1 MKVDKSKWVET
12 AFAEIATSQ
21 LGKTLDANKNKG
33 LPYPYL
39 CAANVGMGCFNLSN
53 VKEILLEDSEL
64 EKYLVRKGD
73 LLICEG
79 GDTGRCSI
87 WESEQP
93 IYYQNALHRVRFN
106 EDTHNKFIMY
116 YLHYYK
122 KVGVIDRLSHGQTI
136 KHFTQKGLNKLS
148 FKLPSLAIQQTIA
161 KELDSIQEM
170 IEGYKAQIVDLDEL
184 ANSLF
189 LDTFGDLIV
198 NDKHWNITSFEETLV
213 SIRTG
218 LNPRDNFKL
227 NEPGA
232 NNFYV
237 TVKELDGYRI
247 KYYPST
253 DKVCDYALPLINNR
267 SNLEKGDVLFSGT
280 GTIGR
285 TAYVSEN
292 PKNWNIKEGVY
303 VLKPNFNKIN
313 SLYLLHFLHSELV
326 IRFCNGTAKGAT
338 IKSVPMKTLIKM
350 RFPLP
355 PLELQQKFATQ
366 VESIIK
372 QKELFHEQ
380 LADAEQL
387 MAERMQYY
395 FS

>member
-39 CAANVGMGCFNLSN
+39 CAANVGMGYFNLSN

-87 WESEQP
+87 WESEDP

-106 EDTHNKFIMY
+106 DDIHNKFIMY

-122 KVGVIDRLSHGQTI
+122 KVGIIDKLSHGQTI
-136 KHFTQKGLNKLS
+136 KHFTQKGLSKLS
-148 FKLPSLAIQQTIA
+148 FRMPTISEQKGITSELDAIQT
-161 KELDSIQEM
+161 M
-170 IEGYKAQIVDLDEL
+170 IDGYKAHISDFDEL
-184 ANSLF
+184 AKSLF
-189 LDTFGDLIV
+189 LDTLGDPVINEKKWQIKSLSSLCNKMSTGPFGSMLHKSDYVVEGIPSVNPQNIKGSKVVIDGIAKVSYQKAEELSKYYLKENDIILARRGDLSKCAI
-198 NDKHWNITSFEETLV
+198 IT
-213 SIRTG
+213 
-218 LNPRDNFKL
+218 L
-227 NEPGA
+227 NEQGWLCGTGSFFLHIEEVLPIV
-232 NNFYV
+232 FYYQF
-237 TVKELDGYRI
+237 TSKSIQKQL
-247 KYYPST
+247 
-253 DKVCDYALPLINNR
+253 
-267 SNLEKGDVLFSGT
+267 LEKSIGT
-280 GTIGR
+280 TM
-285 TAYVSEN
+285 
-292 PKNWNIKEGVY
+292 
-303 VLKPNFNKIN
+303 PNLNQGILSKLMIP
-313 SLYLLHFLHSELV
+313 
-326 IRFCNGTAKGAT
+326 
-338 IKSVPMKTLIKM
+338 VPPIDI
-350 RFPLP
+350 
-355 PLELQQKFATQ
+355 QQKFASQ
-366 VESIIK
+366 IEAIEK
-372 QKELFHEQ
+372 QKAILCEQ

>member
-39 CAANVGMGCFNLSN
+39 CAANVGMGYFNLTN

-87 WESEQP
+87 WESEDP

-106 EDTHNKFIMY
+106 DDIHNKFIMY

-122 KVGVIDRLSHGQTI
+122 KVGIIDKLSHGQTI
-136 KHFTQKGLNKLS
+136 KHFTQKGLSKLS
-148 FKLPSLAIQQTIA
+148 FRMPTISEQKGITSELDAIQT
-161 KELDSIQEM
+161 M
-170 IEGYKAQIVDLDEL
+170 IDGYKAHISDFDEL
-184 ANSLF
+184 AKSLF
-189 LDTFGDLIV
+189 LDTLGDPVINEKKWQIKSLSSLCNKMSTGPFGSMLHKSDYVVEGIPSVNPQNIKGSKVVIDGIAKVSYQKAEELSKYYLKENDIILARRGDLSKCAIITLKEQGWLCGTGSFFLHIEEVLPIV
-198 NDKHWNITSFEETLV
+198 FYYQFTSK
-213 SIRTG
+213 SIQKQ
-218 LNPRDNFKL
+218 L
-227 NEPGA
+227 
-232 NNFYV
+232 
-237 TVKELDGYRI
+237 
-247 KYYPST
+247 
-253 DKVCDYALPLINNR
+253 
-267 SNLEKGDVLFSGT
+267 LEKSIGT
-280 GTIGR
+280 TM
-285 TAYVSEN
+285 
-292 PKNWNIKEGVY
+292 
-303 VLKPNFNKIN
+303 PNLNQGILSKLMIP
-313 SLYLLHFLHSELV
+313 
-326 IRFCNGTAKGAT
+326 
-338 IKSVPMKTLIKM
+338 VPPIDI
-350 RFPLP
+350 
-355 PLELQQKFATQ
+355 QQKFASQ
-366 VESIIK
+366 IEAIEK
-372 QKELFHEQ
+372 QKAILCEQ

>member
-39 CAANVGMGCFNLSN
+39 CAANVGMGYFNLSN

-87 WESEQP
+87 WESEDP

-106 EDTHNKFIMY
+106 DDIHNKFIMY

-122 KVGVIDRLSHGQTI
+122 KVGIIDKLSHGQTI
-136 KHFTQKGLNKLS
+136 KHFTQKGLSKLS
-148 FKLPSLAIQQTIA
+148 FRMPTISEQKGITSELDAIQT
-161 KELDSIQEM
+161 M
-170 IEGYKAQIVDLDEL
+170 IDGYKAHISDFDEL
-184 ANSLF
+184 AKSLF
-189 LDTFGDLIV
+189 LDTLGDPVINEKKWQIKSLSSLCNKMSTGPFGSMLHKSDYVVEGIPSVNPQNIKGSKVVIDGIAKVSYQKAEELSKYYLKENDIILARRGDLSKCAIITPKEQGWLCGTGSFFLHIEEVLPIV
-198 NDKHWNITSFEETLV
+198 FYYQFTSK
-213 SIRTG
+213 SIQKQ
-218 LNPRDNFKL
+218 L
-227 NEPGA
+227 
-232 NNFYV
+232 
-237 TVKELDGYRI
+237 
-247 KYYPST
+247 
-253 DKVCDYALPLINNR
+253 
-267 SNLEKGDVLFSGT
+267 LEKS
-280 GTIGR
+280 I
-285 TAYVSEN
+285 
-292 PKNWNIKEGVY
+292 
-303 VLKPNFNKIN
+303 
-313 SLYLLHFLHSELV
+313 
-326 IRFCNGTAKGAT
+326 GAT
-338 IKSVPMKTLIKM
+338 MPNLNQGILSKLMIPVPPIDI
-350 RFPLP
+350 
-355 PLELQQKFATQ
+355 QQKFASQ
-366 VESIIK
+366 IEAIEK
-372 QKELFHEQ
+372 QKAILCEQ

>member
-12 AFAEIATSQ
+12 AFAKIATSQ

-39 CAANVGMGCFNLSN
+39 CAANVGMGYFNLSN

-87 WESEQP
+87 WESEHP

-148 FKLPSLAIQQTIA
+148 FKLPSLAIQQSIA

-170 IEGYKAQIVDLDEL
+170 IDGYKAQIADLTNLTE
-184 ANSLF
+184 SIF
-189 LDTFGDLIV
+189 LDMFGDP
-198 NDKHWNITSFEETLV
+198 IT
-213 SIRTG
+213 
-218 LNPRDNFKL
+218 
-227 NEPGA
+227 
-232 NNFYV
+232 
-237 TVKELDGYRI
+237 
-247 KYYPST
+247 
-253 DKVCDYALPLINNR
+253 
-267 SNLEKGDVLFSGT
+267 
-280 GTIGR
+280 
-285 TAYVSEN
+285 N
-292 PKNWNIKEGVY
+292 PKGWEIKQFTEIATSQLGKTLDANKNKGLAYPYLCAANVGMGYFNLSNIKE
-303 VLKPNFNKIN
+303 I
-313 SLYLLHFLHSELV
+313 LLEDSELEKYLV
-326 IRFCNGTAKGAT
+326 RKGDLLICEGGDTGRCAIWESDEPIYYQNALHRVRITNGTYNKYIMLIIHHYKKYGIIKKLSHGQTIQHFTQKGLNQLT
-338 IKSVPMKTLIKM
+338 
-350 RFPLP
+350 FPIP
-355 PLELQQKFATQ
+355 PLSLQVQFAVQ
-366 VESIIK
+366 VEAIEA
-372 QKELFHEQ
+372 QKKLLREQ
-380 LADAEQL
+380 LIDAETL

>member
-39 CAANVGMGCFNLSN
+39 CAANVGMGYFNLSN

-87 WESEQP
+87 WDSEQP

-148 FKLPSLAIQQTIA
+148 IAGVTSL
-161 KELDSIQEM
+161 E
-170 IEGYKAQIVDLDEL
+170 V
-184 ANSLF
+184 
-189 LDTFGDLIV
+189 
-198 NDKHWNITSFEETLV
+198 
-213 SIRTG
+213 
-218 LNPRDNFKL
+218 
-227 NEPGA
+227 
-232 NNFYV
+232 
-237 TVKELDGYRI
+237 
-247 KYYPST
+247 
-253 DKVCDYALPLINNR
+253 
-267 SNLEKGDVLFSGT
+267 
-280 GTIGR
+280 
-285 TAYVSEN
+285 
-292 PKNWNIKEGVY
+292 
-303 VLKPNFNKIN
+303 
-313 SLYLLHFLHSELV
+313 
-326 IRFCNGTAKGAT
+326 
-338 IKSVPMKTLIKM
+338 
-350 RFPLP
+350 
-355 PLELQQKFATQ
+355 
-366 VESIIK
+366 
-372 QKELFHEQ
+372 
-380 LADAEQL
+380 
-387 MAERMQYY
+387 
-395 FS
+395 